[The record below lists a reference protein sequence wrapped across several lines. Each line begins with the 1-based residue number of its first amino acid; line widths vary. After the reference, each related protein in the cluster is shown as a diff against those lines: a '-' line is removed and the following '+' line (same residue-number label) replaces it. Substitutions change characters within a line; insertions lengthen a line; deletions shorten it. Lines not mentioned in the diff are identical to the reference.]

1 MRPDRWARIEQ
12 LLQVALEKLLD
23 DAYVAPTTFATL
35 HAALGSKEQAFSW
48 LARAREQRDFLLVLA
63 AVEPIFD
70 ALRDDA
76 RFTALLASMK
86 FPGSPPNL
94 AR

>member
-1 MRPDRWARIEQ
+1 M
-12 LLQVALEKLLD
+12 
-23 DAYVAPTTFATL
+23 APATFATL
-35 HAALGSKEQAFSW
+35 HAALGDKEQAFSW
-48 LARAREQRDFLLVLA
+48 LARARQQRDFLLVFA

-70 ALRDDA
+70 PLRDDA

-86 FPGSPPNL
+86 FPRPLPDL